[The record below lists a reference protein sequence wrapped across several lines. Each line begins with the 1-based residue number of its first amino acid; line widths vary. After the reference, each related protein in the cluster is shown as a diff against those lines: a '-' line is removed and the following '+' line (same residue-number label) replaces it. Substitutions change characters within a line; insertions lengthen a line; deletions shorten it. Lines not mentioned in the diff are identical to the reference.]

1 MEEDLQRVEE
11 AIEAIRAG
19 EMVILVDDEDREN
32 EGDLCF
38 AAEKVTPE
46 AINFM
51 AMHGRGLICMTMTGE
66 RLDQLEI
73 PMMVDRTSNDSQFG
87 TAFTVSI
94 EAREGISTGISAA
107 DRARTVEVAV
117 AEDAKPSDL
126 VTPGHIFPLRAQDG
140 GVLVRT
146 GQTEGSVDLA
156 RMAGLEPAGV
166 ICEIMKE
173 DGTMARMPDLEEFS
187 REHGVPI
194 VSVADLINYRL
205 RRESLVEIIED
216 SELPTDYE
224 GQWRV
229 KVVKSLLD
237 GSEHFAFVCGDPTP
251 DQPTLVRVQHRC
263 DTIGVFMHRECEC
276 ITKITGSMQR
286 IGEEGKGVIVYLD
299 KTARSA
305 RDLLRRHGLL
315 DASPHAEKKR
325 TEAEINRPKQAL
337 KEVGIGA
344 QILAAVGVGKMQL
357 LTNRPKK
364 VIGLD
369 GYGLQVVEQ
378 VPIDQGSKGPG
389 VQGSREDV

>member
-1 MEEDLQRVEE
+1 MEEDLQRVEK

-66 RLDQLEI
+66 RLDQLDI

-216 SELPTDYE
+216 SPLPTDYA
-224 GQWRV
+224 GKWRV

-276 ITKITGSMQR
+276 ITKISGSMQR

-315 DASPHAEKKR
+315 DANPHAEKKR

-369 GYGLQVVEQ
+369 GYGLEVIDQ
-378 VPIDQGSKGPG
+378 VPIDTDG
-389 VQGSREDV
+389 E